1 MRKVL
6 LVVLFV
12 FSPLISIGQRTPSAD
27 IGQRAQLRIRKQIMI
42 NELENQIKEVRV
54 AAARVL
60 TLYKLAS
67 WLWEKDKDDL
77 GKAEALAV
85 SAVEDLV
92 KNRDEIPQVY
102 RSPLLS
108 GLLGLLERHAPET
121 ARKLR
126 KKHDLD
132 LADSSV
138 SLLEPRG
145 AEKRAV
151 DEAITSIFSA
161 DRNDVRLIILLG
173 ELQERRSAEFVRLA
187 EAIVAAEESTR
198 IRLPV
203 SSLILLSGYYVEQT
217 LPRQL
222 EKRFLTIAVNRSAE
236 AGRMAD
242 GDVSGFFDLLGR
254 NLPAISARFPELLS
268 EATLANAVLSSRVS
282 LETRESRARNERI
295 DNSPDPLET
304 LVAEADQA
312 KLPSL
317 KYELYMRAARLALKL
332 RKYKRSVDLILHSAE
347 VDMSSNSVSE
357 EVRANERNRFL
368 ADMAAGC
375 LDQQN
380 EESADYAIKKLPD
393 PILKAELL
401 IKKSKYFIK
410 AGDVVAANAEL
421 DQATKLAANIE
432 DLSRRASV
440 LLNMLTLAQKLDPAR
455 MYEINRS
462 AAKSINALQVPN
474 KKDEETDTE
483 NYKLYV
489 TKIMVVNWN
498 LLPTVS
504 ELSNVDLNGAAD
516 LANRIEK
523 KEIKILA
530 DYIITVRTI
539 ENFRTEAKTN
549 KAAVATR

>member
-1 MRKVL
+1 
-6 LVVLFV
+6 
-12 FSPLISIGQRTPSAD
+12 
-27 IGQRAQLRIRKQIMI
+27 MI

-60 TLYKLAS
+60 TLYKLAT

-102 RSPLLS
+102 RSQLLS

-132 LADSSV
+132 LSGSSV
-138 SLLEPRG
+138 SLLEQRG
-145 AEKRAV
+145 GEKRAV
-151 DEAITSIFSA
+151 DEAITSIFSS
-161 DRNDVRLIILLG
+161 DRNDVRLVILLG
-173 ELQERRSAEFVRLA
+173 ELQQRQSAEFLRLA
-187 EAIVAAEESTR
+187 EAILAAEESTK
-198 IRLPV
+198 IRLPA

-217 LPRQL
+217 APRQL
-222 EKRFLTIAVNRSAE
+222 EKRFLTIAVNRSVE

-242 GDVSGFFDLLGR
+242 GDISGFFDLLGR

-317 KYELYMRAARLALKL
+317 KYELYMRAARLALEL
-332 RKYKRSVDLILHSAE
+332 RKYKRAVDLILHSAE

-504 ELSNVDLNGAAD
+504 ELSKVDLNGAAD